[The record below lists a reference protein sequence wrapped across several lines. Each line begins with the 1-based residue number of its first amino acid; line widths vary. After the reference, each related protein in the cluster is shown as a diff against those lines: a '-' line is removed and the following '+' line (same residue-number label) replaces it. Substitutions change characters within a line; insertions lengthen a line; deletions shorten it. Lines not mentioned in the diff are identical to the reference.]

1 MLFYSVGRTFSLLIF
16 GDEIIMEAIVRKNA
30 KLWMIA
36 IYLFM
41 VAGFLYLKPSA
52 AFGEKGRIR
61 PFGTGKKE
69 STVFPVWWWMFG
81 FAVVSYL
88 GVVYYLDFNL

>member
-1 MLFYSVGRTFSLLIF
+1 M
-16 GDEIIMEAIVRKNA
+16 DETIRKNP

-36 IYLFM
+36 FYLFM
-41 VAGFLYLKPSA
+41 VAGFLYFRPSV
-52 AFGEKGRIR
+52 AFGEQGRIR

-69 STVFPVWWWMFG
+69 ATVFPVWWWMFI

-88 GVVYYLDFNL
+88 GVIYITDYSI

>member
-1 MLFYSVGRTFSLLIF
+1 M
-16 GDEIIMEAIVRKNA
+16 DETIRKNP

-36 IYLFM
+36 FYLFM
-41 VAGFLYLKPSA
+41 VAGFLYFRPSV
-52 AFGEKGRIR
+52 AFGEQGRIR

-69 STVFPVWWWMFG
+69 ATVFPVWWWMFI

-88 GVVYYLDFNL
+88 GVIYITDYSV

>member
-16 GDEIIMEAIVRKNA
+16 GDEIIMEAIIRKNP
-30 KLWMIA
+30 KLWMVA
-36 IYLFM
+36 VYLFM
-41 VAGFLYLKPSA
+41 VSGFLYVRPSV
-52 AFGEKGRIR
+52 AFGQHGRIR

-81 FAVVSYL
+81 FAVASYL
-88 GVVYYLDFNL
+88 SIVWYLDFNL